1 MPIIFTSAMDP
12 YAFPS
17 KLAQD
22 TLNASKNGLFCYQN
36 PGIGINYEQ
45 QATWVREALVA
56 LYEER
61 NPAGQTL
68 LYCLLRFTM
77 DPYIRNKFLYAATP
91 EQLALQNTN
100 CGSTAM
106 LGYFWGEF
114 ENPRMEG
121 ITPVS
126 DIFSILK
133 MPINAATIAN
143 GRGETALDFAKSIA
157 SRKNSDYQKLK
168 TLLG

>member
-1 MPIIFTSAMDP
+1 MDRF
-12 YAFPS
+12 AFPS

-22 TLNASKNGLFCYQN
+22 TLNASKLGLHCCEN
-36 PGIGINYEQ
+36 PGICMSFER
-45 QATWVREALVA
+45 QAIWVLKELLALFG
-56 LYEER
+56 ER
-61 NPAGQTL
+61 NLAGQTL

-77 DPYIRNKFLYAATP
+77 DPYIRNKFLYAATT
-91 EQLALQNTN
+91 EQLAMQNTN

-106 LGYFWGEF
+106 IGYFWGEL

-121 ITPVS
+121 ETPVS

-133 MPINAATIAN
+133 MPIEVARIAN

-157 SRKNSDYQKLK
+157 SRSNADYQKLK

>member
-1 MPIIFTSAMDP
+1 MDP
-12 YAFPS
+12 FTFTS
-17 KLAQD
+17 KLAQE
-22 TLNASKNGLFCYQN
+22 TFEASKAGLPCHKN
-36 PGIGINYEQ
+36 PGIGMSEVR
-45 QATWVREALVA
+45 QAIWVRKELSALFG
-56 LYEER
+56 ER

-68 LYCLLRFTM
+68 LYCLLRFTA
-77 DPYIRNKFLYAATP
+77 DPYIRNKFLYEATA

-157 SRKNSDYQKLK
+157 SRSNADYQKLK
-168 TLLG
+168 TILG